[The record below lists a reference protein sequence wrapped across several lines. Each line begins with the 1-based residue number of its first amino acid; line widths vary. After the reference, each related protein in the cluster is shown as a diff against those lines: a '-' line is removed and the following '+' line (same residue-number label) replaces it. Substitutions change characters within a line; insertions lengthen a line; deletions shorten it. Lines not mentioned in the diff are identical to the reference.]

1 MSGHNQSMRIAL
13 LCWYFMAH
21 VRSAEIVVEPLDFHA
36 PNVVVAER
44 MTETKTSLWVHFG
57 EQGAINFSAVA
68 RAFHAQLEQSKAVP
82 EAIFLIGHGGGITI
96 GGTQLDAH
104 LKANRTFYETLGG
117 LRPAKPI
124 ACLVVAS
131 CARGAADQLVQMRDG
146 LGYYPTWRV
155 GTWPKSYASP
165 ESVLAAF
172 AGICDRPAAT
182 PWRGLFLT
190 GRADGTPASL
200 GEVGKGGERGNLVY
214 IDRIKHGDV
223 VTWQERN

>member
-1 MSGHNQSMRIAL
+1 MRIAIL
-13 LCWYFMAH
+13 GWCLIATLPA
-21 VRSAEIVVEPLDFHA
+21 AEITVEALEFHA

-44 MTETKTSLWVHFG
+44 MTGTKTSLWVHFG
-57 EQGAINFSAVA
+57 EQGRINFSAVA

-96 GGTQLDAH
+96 GGTQLDVH

-131 CARGAADQLVQMRDG
+131 CAKGAADQLVQMRDG
-146 LGYYPTWRV
+146 LSYYPTWRV
-155 GTWPKSYASP
+155 GTWSKSYASP

-200 GEVGKGGERGNLVY
+200 GEVGIGGERGNLVY
-214 IDRIKHGDV
+214 MDRIVRGHA
-223 VTWQERN
+223 VTWQERK